1 MCYKWIFLL
10 GLSAMLGACSQ
21 TVDSFD
27 DEDSLEISSSAKKGA
42 SSSSKG
48 GKATSSAT
56 EEPDE
61 DCVGEPGKV
70 WDGTTAK
77 NFACG
82 AGTKLS
88 PYVILTAEQLAKL
101 SFVIGANDKAY
112 QGKYYKLGAD
122 IVLNKGKIIDDKG
135 ALVADSAKLH
145 KWTPIGNSS
154 VSFTG
159 LFDGDGHSVSGMFIN
174 TTSTHN
180 GLVGNSSGTVQNV
193 TVENSWVSGGKYTA
207 GVIGANVGTVDN
219 VKNSASV
226 TGDLECVGGV
236 IGRSSYKNL
245 LSNNSI
251 IKNVM
256 NSGFVVGKNN
266 VGGVAGCVGYVT
278 ADGAE
283 NHAPI
288 EGYGYVG
295 GVFGGIGSA
304 KENDLRNLKNFGTIT
319 GTHFVGGVSGHC
331 GGSLSINSNANTS
344 SYSCPKGISA
354 WHCGSVQSAYN
365 KGNIIGYRYV
375 GGVIG
380 EICYG
385 KITNLSN
392 NGDVSGEGETGGI
405 VSSMSYTTLTSVY
418 NKGDVYGKNY
428 VGGIAGFNEEGVT
441 NSAYSTGK
449 VDGDSL
455 VGLMIGY
462 NFNTTMADYYYLKQ
476 GDQEP
481 FGQNNGGGVATPKT
495 EKEMKSK
502 NFAELLGDDFVYDSG
517 LNDGYPV
524 LKWEKE

>member
-21 TVDSFD
+21 TVNSFD

-56 EEPDE
+56 EEPDD

-135 ALVADSAKLH
+135 GFVADSAKLH

-180 GLVGNSSGTVQNV
+180 GLFGNSSGTVSNLVLKNGWIFGGNASGGIVGQSGGSIIN
-193 TVENSWVSGGKYTA
+193 VENY
-207 GVIGANVGTVDN
+207 I
-219 VKNSASV
+219 SV
-226 TGDLECVGGV
+226 TGSNESVGG
-236 IGRSSYKNL
+236 IAGQ
-245 LSNNSI
+245 SNGPYPKYAYITS
-251 IKNVM
+251 
-256 NSGFVVGKNN
+256 
-266 VGGVAGCVGYVT
+266 C
-278 ADGAE
+278 
-283 NHAPI
+283 
-288 EGYGYVG
+288 
-295 GVFGGIGSA
+295 
-304 KENDLRNLKNFGTIT
+304 KNFG
-319 GTHFVGGVSGHC
+319 
-331 GGSLSINSNANTS
+331 
-344 SYSCPKGISA
+344 
-354 WHCGSVQSAYN
+354 
-365 KGNIIGYRYV
+365 
-375 GGVIG
+375 
-380 EICYG
+380 
-385 KITNLSN
+385 
-392 NGDVSGEGETGGI
+392 I
-405 VSSMSYTTLTSVY
+405 V
-418 NKGDVYGKNY
+418 KGKNY
-428 VGGIAGFNEEGVT
+428 VGGIAGQAYQAEFENVENHGLVEGLSYVGGVVGRGGYTYVSSYFMKCLRAINYGEIYGESYIGGIWGVAGYSSPTVSAGNIIANLEYAKNEGDVHGKKYVGGIAGSSNRVTISNVGNIALVEGGEFVSGIVGNLLGSTSKYLYNTGDVTGLKYVGGIIGNNQEGVT
-441 NSAYSTGK
+441 SSAYSTGK

-524 LKWEKE
+524 LNWEK

>member
-61 DCVGEPGKV
+61 DCVGEPGTV

-135 ALVADSAKLH
+135 GLVADSAKLH

-159 LFDGDGHSVSGMFIN
+159 TFDGDGHSVSGMFIN

-180 GLVGNSSGTVQNV
+180 GLFGNSSGTLQNV
-193 TVENSWVSGGKYTA
+193 TVENSWVSGGDRSA
-207 GVIGANVGTVDN
+207 GVLGVLRGAGIIKGAINKASVIGVGNATGGVVGAYESVCCNNVGVIEN
-219 VKNSASV
+219 VENYGLISGSK
-226 TGDLECVGGV
+226 TVGGV
-236 IGRSSYKNL
+236 IGSGTNIRITNAINYNE
-245 LSNNSI
+245 I
-251 IKNVM
+251 I
-256 NSGFVVGKNN
+256 GT
-266 VGGVAGCVGYVT
+266 AGT
-278 ADGAE
+278 
-283 NHAPI
+283 
-288 EGYGYVG
+288 
-295 GVFGGIGSA
+295 GGIA
-304 KENDLRNLKNFGTIT
+304 
-319 GTHFVGGVSGHC
+319 
-331 GGSLSINSNANTS
+331 GSLGSNSVLMNAE
-344 SYSCPKGISA
+344 
-354 WHCGSVQSAYN
+354 N
-365 KGNIIGYRYV
+365 KGNISGKEGTAGIAGYFGYV
-375 GGVIG
+375 YSCSTNSKQATLKGAKNSGYVEGAKYTAGIV
-380 EICYG
+380 G
-385 KITNLSN
+385 KNDCSANSTLSN
-392 NGDVSGEGETGGI
+392 DGSIIGTFYTAGVFGYAKNSNTEFAYNVGNVLGDT
-405 VSSMSYTTLTSVY
+405 
-418 NKGDVYGKNY
+418 Y
-428 VGGIAGFNEEGVT
+428 VGGIAGYNEVGV
-441 NSAYSTGK
+441 SQSIYSTGK

-462 NFNTTMADYYYLKQ
+462 NYNTTMADYYYLEQ
-476 GDQEP
+476 GKQEP
-481 FGQNNGGGVATPKT
+481 FGLNNGGGVATSKT
-495 EKEMKSK
+495 AKEMKSK
-502 NFAELLGDDFVYDSG
+502 KFAELLGDDFVYDSEQ
-517 LNDGYPV
+517 NDGYPI
-524 LKWEKE
+524 LKWERE